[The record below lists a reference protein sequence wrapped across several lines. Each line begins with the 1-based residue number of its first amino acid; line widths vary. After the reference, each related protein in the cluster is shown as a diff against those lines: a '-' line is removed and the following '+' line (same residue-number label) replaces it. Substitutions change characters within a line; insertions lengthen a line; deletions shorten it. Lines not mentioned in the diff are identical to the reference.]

1 MAIGKGSKMKVTK
14 LTPGLLRQIIE
25 EEVAKF
31 GDMEDVEKR
40 AGDAEETDADEYADS
55 LEKHIDYVKAL
66 KIEEARTVKRL
77 AQIREAKQRALKK
90 IAQSA

>member
-1 MAIGKGSKMKVTK
+1 MTVKK
-14 LTPGLLRQIIE
+14 LTPVLLRKIIE

-31 GDMEDVEKR
+31 GDMEDTEDK
-40 AGDAEETDADEYADS
+40 AKETEETDADEYADA

-77 AQIREAKQRALKK
+77 MKIREAKQRVLKK
-90 IAQSA
+90 LASKVV